1 MSMTPSIKPNKFEII
16 LRALRRTAIEQGFQ
30 IEAILSTQEGYE
42 AYMQESE
49 FRLQEIRELD
59 KDIKFSN
66 ITFEGHAWEF
76 IEGDGICFGI
86 KIKPF

>member
-1 MSMTPSIKPNKFEII
+1 
-16 LRALRRTAIEQGFQ
+16 
-30 IEAILSTQEGYE
+30 
-42 AYMQESE
+42 MQESE